1 MLVRGMYLVMRAMGS
16 RFGPA
21 MGAAVARGIGPLT
34 PTHRIALA
42 NLRLAFPERDEA
54 WIAATAREAW
64 DNLGRTACEYVH
76 LPAIMAGTTPQAH
89 AALPPVYWKDSDT
102 LVQAG
107 EGTATLLS
115 RATGP

>member
-1 MLVRGMYLVMRAMGS
+1 MKPRLVLAGEWLLAMLVRGMYLVMRAMGS

-54 WIAATAREAW
+54 WIAATAREVVV
-64 DNLGRTACEYVH
+64 TS
-76 LPAIMAGTTPQAH
+76 GTSH
-89 AALPPVYWKDSDT
+89 AESTICLRSAVP
-102 LVQAG
+102 G
-107 EGTATLLS
+107 ERLLRS
-115 RATGP
+115 QR